1 MTILQMILV
10 VCPLVF
16 LAAFVD
22 AIAGGGGL
30 ISLPAYLFTGMPTHM
45 AYGSNK
51 FSACIGSMF
60 SAYRFLKTGTVYL
73 KVAILSAVFALV
85 GSYLGARLTLVLS
98 DQALKLS
105 MTILLPII
113 AIFILFKKKNADDV
127 NTVERLSKPAVIGLS
142 AVIGFAIGTY
152 DGFFGPGTGTF
163 LILAYTSI
171 MGFDFRTAC
180 GNARIV
186 NLASNFAALI
196 VYIAA
201 GKVMYAIA
209 IPATIC
215 SMLGY
220 WLGAGLAI
228 KKGAK
233 FIRPVMLCVIGGLF
247 VKIIWDMVM

>member
-1 MTILQMILV
+1 MTNIEMLLV

-51 FSACIGSMF
+51 FSSCIGSMF
-60 SAYRFLKTGTVYL
+60 SAYRFLKSGTIYL
-73 KVAILSAVFALV
+73 KVAILSAVFALG
-85 GSYLGARLTLVLS
+85 GSFLGAQLTLVLS
-98 DQALKLS
+98 DQALKIS
-105 MTILLPII
+105 MTILLPVI
-113 AIFILFKKKNADDV
+113 AIFILFKKKNTEDV
-127 NTVERLSKPAVIGLS
+127 NTVDRLSKPAVIGLS
-142 AVIGFAIGTY
+142 AAIGFAIGTY

-186 NLASNFAALI
+186 NLASNFAALV
-196 VYIAA
+196 VYIFA
-201 GKVMYAIA
+201 GKVMYMIA
-209 IPATIC
+209 IPATFC
-215 SMLGY
+215 SMVGY

-228 KKGAK
+228 NKGAK
-233 FIRPVMLCVIGGLF
+233 FIRPVMLCVIAGLF

>member
-1 MTILQMILV
+1 MTTIEMILV

-51 FSACIGSMF
+51 FSACIGSLF
-60 SAYRFLKTGTVYL
+60 SAYRFLKSGTIYL
-73 KVAILSAVFALV
+73 KVAILSAVFALG
-85 GSYLGARLTLVLS
+85 GSYLGAHLTLILS
-98 DQALKLS
+98 DQMLKIS
-105 MTILLPII
+105 MTILLPVI
-113 AIFILFKKKNADDV
+113 AVFILFKKKNMEDV
-127 NTVERLSKPAVIGLS
+127 NRVDELSKVAVVAWS
-142 AVIGFAIGTY
+142 TVIGFAIGTY

-186 NLASNFAALI
+186 NLASNFAALV
-196 VYIAA
+196 VYIFA
-201 GKVMYAIA
+201 GKVMYMIA
-209 IPATIC
+209 IPATAC
-215 SMLGY
+215 SILGY

-233 FIRPVMLCVIGGLF
+233 FIRPVMLCVIAGLF

>member
-1 MTILQMILV
+1 MTNIQMILV

-30 ISLPAYLFTGMPTHM
+30 ISLPAYLFTGMPTHV

-51 FSACIGSMF
+51 FSACIGSLF
-60 SAYRFLKTGTVYL
+60 SAYRFLKSGTVYL
-73 KVAILSAVFALV
+73 KVAILSAVLALG
-85 GSYLGARLTLVLS
+85 GSYLGAQLTLILS
-98 DQALKLS
+98 DQMLKVS
-105 MTILLPII
+105 MTILLPVI
-113 AIFILFKKKNADDV
+113 AVFILFKKKNMDDV

-142 AVIGFAIGTY
+142 AMIGFLIGMY

-163 LILAYTSI
+163 LILAYTSL

-196 VYIAA
+196 VYIYA
-201 GKVMYAIA
+201 GKVMYMVAV
-209 IPATIC
+209 PATFC

-220 WLGAGLAI
+220 WIGAGLAI
-228 KKGAK
+228 KNGAK
-233 FIRPVMLCVIGGLF
+233 FIKPVMVCVITGLF